1 MSKFETD
8 LTSGSVAKRL
18 LVFAIPFMLSN
29 IIQSFYN
36 IADMLIVGRFV
47 GTYGISGV
55 NIGGQVTFIMT
66 NIAISICT
74 GGTIIIAQYMGAKK
88 RKDAK
93 EAIST
98 LLTLLLGMAV
108 LITTLMLVFDD
119 FVLQL
124 VQTPAESYQY
134 AKDYL
139 AITILGCI
147 FIFGYNALSGIM
159 RGMGDS
165 KTPLYLVTGACIINI
180 VLDLLFIG
188 VFGMEV
194 RGAAVATVISQAFS
208 MFMCIFYLMKSDF
221 MFDFK
226 LSSFKIKRDKLKLIT
241 STGMPIV
248 IQNVLTNL
256 SFLTMTGLANGIGV
270 TASASL
276 GVVSRYNGFAIMPSA
291 AVGASISAMVAQNM
305 GAGDIKRAKETMW
318 TGIVISYLV
327 SIPLFLAIR
336 IFPDEFI
343 GLFDKS
349 PELIASGVEYL
360 SYFSL
365 EYLIVPVFFALMGLI
380 TGSGHTLFSSVVGV
394 ASSIG
399 IRMPLAIIF
408 VRIFDL
414 GLAGIG
420 LSAPI
425 ASFSASLVALAYY
438 FSGKW
443 QKQVIVKSQPSI
455 APDVL

>member
-1 MSKFETD
+1 MAKFETD

-18 LVFAIPFMLSN
+18 FIFALPFMLSN

-88 RKDAK
+88 RKEAK

-98 LLTLLLGMAV
+98 LLSLLLIMAAV
-108 LITTLMLVFDD
+108 ITTLMLVFDD
-119 FVLQL
+119 LVLRL

-139 AITILGCI
+139 AITILGCT

-165 KTPLYLVTGACIINI
+165 KTPLYLVTGACIINV

-188 VFGMEV
+188 VWGMEV
-194 RGAAVATVISQAFS
+194 RGAAIATVISQAFS
-208 MFMCIFYLMKSDF
+208 MFMCVLYLMKSDF
-221 MFDFK
+221 MFDFRFR
-226 LSSFKIKRDKLKLIT
+226 SFKIQKDQLKLIT

-276 GVVSRYNGFAIMPSA
+276 GVVSRYNGFAIMPSS
-291 AVGASISAMVAQNM
+291 AVGASVSAMVAQNM
-305 GAGDIKRAKETMW
+305 GAGDIHRAKKTMW
-318 TGIVISYLV
+318 TGIAIAYLV
-327 SIPLFLAIR
+327 SIPLFLGIR
-336 IFPDEFI
+336 FFPEEFI
-343 GLFDKS
+343 GLFDKD
-349 PELIASGVEYL
+349 PELITSGVEYL
-360 SYFSL
+360 SYFSI
-365 EYLIVPVFFALMGLI
+365 EYLIVPMFFVLIGLI
-380 TGSGHTLFSSVVGV
+380 TGSGHTLFSSVIGV

-399 IRMPLAIIF
+399 LRVPLAIAF
-408 VRIFDL
+408 VKTFDL

-425 ASFSASLVALAYY
+425 ASFTASFVALVYY

-443 QKQVIVKSQPSI
+443 QKQVIVKTQPSI
-455 APDVL
+455 ATSQR